1 MYCIYLMDTYIKRY
15 HWSVL
20 NKPKEYV
27 SSWGKQRK
35 ITREKAIE
43 EINQVYDEIPNEP
56 VYIICQPNLSLWIE
70 QDIFYKN

>member
-1 MYCIYLMDTYIKRY
+1 MDTYIKRY

-43 EINQVYDEIPNEP
+43 EINQVYDEIPDSP
-56 VYIICQPNLSLWIE
+56 V
-70 QDIFYKN
+70 